1 MLEVSTNLSSPRPV
15 WKPVTKSGIGS
26 PWLRKPMTGFWALAT
41 SGHGIAAQP
50 RSQIKSRRFI
60 QSPHRQARA
69 ESDRTIALP
78 NGSRRGVLVR
88 LNSTGLAVSA
98 DLKPAPGAGY
108 GRPFWRRVGG

>member
-26 PWLRKPMTGFWALAT
+26 PWLRNPMTGFWALAA
-41 SGHGIAAQP
+41 SGHGMAAPP

-60 QSPHRQARA
+60 QSPHRQARV

-78 NGSRRGVLVR
+78 NGSRRGGLVHVGALR
-88 LNSTGLAVSA
+88 FEFSVA
-98 DLKPAPGAGY
+98 PAREQQVG
-108 GRPFWRRVGG
+108 WRRLLRLL